1 VHNGIVYAKLLYR
14 SNRDGVLSFHVL
26 AMLALNSDGSL
37 KQEKIKALIN
47 IFRPQ
52 RDGSLSTLD
61 FVKSVDD
68 VVRLPEENGRN
79 GIASWITTH
88 HFARSYCDAV

>member
-1 VHNGIVYAKLLYR
+1 
-14 SNRDGVLSFHVL
+14 VL

-68 VVRLPEENGRN
+68 VVRLPEENMKRKMEFLPCGFAQKN
-79 GIASWITTH
+79 STLLQLACGI
-88 HFARSYCDAV
+88 V